1 MHLHAPYVPRAL
13 PAAYCF
19 PPMYRTHL
27 LVLDM
32 DIVHSQVDVGRVLL
46 PLVSPPGRH
55 LGHPQRAH
63 FKQRGGCRRR
73 CCCSYTYSEAAAAA
87 GAAGAAGAAAVPAG
101 QRAGQA
107 AACCLGPET
116 ASHGPGPAGPV
127 QDTMGWPYAKTGWPP
142 GWNALPM
149 YNNENRRG

>member
-73 CCCSYTYSEAAAAA
+73 SCGWTRRWTAAAAA
-87 GAAGAAGAAAVPAG
+87 AATPTARLLRLLEPPEPPELLPCRPASEPGRQQHAV
-101 QRAGQA
+101 
-107 AACCLGPET
+107 
-116 ASHGPGPAGPV
+116 
-127 QDTMGWPYAKTGWPP
+127 
-142 GWNALPM
+142 
-149 YNNENRRG
+149 